1 MRQGPASGKIRAAR
15 ANLRLAAQICA
26 TADLAGLQRALNLLE
41 TTAFEMRLAEA
52 AVRSG
57 LSNERG
63 ELRHE
68 AALMKR
74 EVACLVR
81 VVDGCAALYRGRS
94 VRLGCTTLTYT
105 PQGRAATAP
114 LSAAA
119 FEMQA

>member
-1 MRQGPASGKIRAAR
+1 MRRGPASGHIRAAR
-15 ANLRLAAQICA
+15 ANLQLATQICGR
-26 TADLAGLQRALNLLE
+26 ADLARLQRALNLLE
-41 TTAFEMRLAEA
+41 TTASEMRLAEA

-57 LSNERG
+57 ISNERG
-63 ELRHE
+63 ELRRE
-68 AALMKR
+68 AELMKR

-94 VRLGCTTLTYT
+94 IRLGCTALTYT

-114 LSAAA
+114 LSVAA